1 MNNSSQAAPKKM
13 PLPSDATPVIYQV
26 GDRGDRPWG
35 HYIVTDT
42 GIAAGGEE
50 YCEKTI
56 TIRPLQILSL
66 QSHQL
71 RRETW
76 TVKRGILTVLVDGQ
90 RIDLLSGESLHIPVG
105 SIHCMA
111 NLGDED
117 CIIKE
122 RQEGICREE
131 DIRRYMDVYR
141 RDTETLASPAAA
153 ESFTAYRAI
162 LVDINKI
169 RMSKKHGT
177 PY

>member
-1 MNNSSQAAPKKM
+1 MSNSSQAAPQT
-13 PLPSDATPVIYQV
+13 PEEAPSVVYQV
-26 GDRGDRPWG
+26 GERGDRPWG

-42 GIAAGGEE
+42 GKTADGEE
-50 YCEKTI
+50 FCEKSI

-76 TVKRGILTVLVDGQ
+76 TVKRGVLTVLLDGQ
-90 RIDLLSGESLHIPVG
+90 RIDLLSGEALHIPVG

-117 CIIKE
+117 CIVQE
-122 RQEGICREE
+122 RQEGICREA
-131 DIRRYMDVYR
+131 DIKRFMDVYR
-141 RDTETLASPAAA
+141 RDTENLASPVAT
-153 ESFTAYRAI
+153 ESFTAYRTI

-169 RMSKKHGT
+169 RMSKKNGT